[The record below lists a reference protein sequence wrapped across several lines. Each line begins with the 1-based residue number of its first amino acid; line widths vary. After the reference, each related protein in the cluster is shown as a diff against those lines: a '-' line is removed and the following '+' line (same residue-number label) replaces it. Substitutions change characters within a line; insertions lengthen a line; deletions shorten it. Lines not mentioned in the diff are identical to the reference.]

1 MSQRS
6 ACFHLADVELQLW
19 KSRTSF
25 LLQLQSHRVRS
36 PSLVLPLSINRP
48 IFFRLPS
55 MSIVIFMPATGQDSV
70 RLPGKLETQKV
81 LTQLHICWLVPVL
94 LLPWTSWRG
103 HILRHP
109 PVLSAY
115 MAYKHSDSSQTDG
128 QTVVSVFCSFSLLW
142 KSEWRL
148 RPWDSSFS
156 RTQTSDPRPS
166 CSSSPYALF
175 SFFLSCFSL
184 LFLSS
189 RLWKI
194 MAKSMIFFW
203 SILVWGLFPH
213 WFNPY
218 FYTIILLVFVL
229 LVFFAQATARTW
241 ARILI
246 YFLPVSC

>member
-6 ACFHLADVELQLW
+6 TRFHLADVELQLW

-109 PVLSAY
+109 PVLSAH
-115 MAYKHSDSSQTDG
+115 MAYKHSDCSQTDG

-189 RLWKI
+189 RLWKM
-194 MAKSMIFFW
+194 MAKSMIFFLIDVLFDTIDPSLFGACFHIG
-203 SILVWGLFPH
+203 SILTF
-213 WFNPY
+213 
-218 FYTIILLVFVL
+218 T
-229 LVFFAQATARTW
+229 Q
-241 ARILI
+241 
-246 YFLPVSC
+246 

>member
-6 ACFHLADVELQLW
+6 ARFHLADVELQLW

-148 RPWDSSFS
+148 RPWLLLLQNPDIWSETKLLLLPLCPLLF
-156 RTQTSDPRPS
+156 
-166 CSSSPYALF
+166 F
-175 SFFLSCFSL
+175 SF

-189 RLWKI
+189 LSLFSPLKNYGQI
-194 MAKSMIFFW
+194 HDFFLIHPCLGLV
-203 SILVWGLFPH
+203 STLVQSLLLHNNITCFILFFLF
-213 WFNPY
+213 
-218 FYTIILLVFVL
+218 
-229 LVFFAQATARTW
+229 FFQATARTW
-241 ARILI
+241 ARILR
-246 YFLPVSC
+246 L